1 MRFIGLRQ
9 SDSVLNDSAARCAN
23 KIMDDIIWP
32 EAYLPGMTDNYV
44 SNELIVSGLGTVAVW
59 AAFNDTSLWPS
70 YYSNVSD
77 IDFHNSPGPQLHLSA
92 RFRFTT
98 FNFPVEAHV
107 TEYQPPVNDEA
118 ARVAWHGWVDD
129 GTIMLGCLKICRA
142 GGYAYWPKKPQL
154 ATPRRPS
161 LRSSPIQCLKPIKN
175 GLKAWRR

>member
-1 MRFIGLRQ
+1 
-9 SDSVLNDSAARCAN
+9 
-23 KIMDDIIWP
+23 MDNIIWP

-44 SNELIVSGLGTVAVW
+44 SNELIVSGLSTVAVW

-70 YYSNVSD
+70 YYSNLSD

-129 GTIMLGCLKICRA
+129 GTAANRLDVHHARLFENLPGGC
-142 GGYAYWPKKPQL
+142 AYC
-154 ATPRRPS
+154 PS
-161 LRSSPIQCLKPIKN
+161 RM
-175 GLKAWRR
+175 A